1 MGEDWIERIGKF
13 IFWLVAIVVI
23 VFLVWVASRLMDL
36 ILGWSFYLWFFHK
49 IREFVALPDL
59 ITGAMAVWCVA
70 AVLLLGPMLLFSFF
84 IRDRARAIVIGA
96 TVISVGMVFLYLLS
110 LLQTDNLFNPYTREP
125 NYVYVKESDG
135 KIKLYPRGYLV
146 DPFGKKTQL
155 LTAEIAEAYRKQ
167 QNSRRPPPSPSP
179 SLPSPPSSPPPGP
192 PLPPPEPPVSVS
204 PSEEPKP
211 AETAKQKEVQ
221 PEREL
226 SEAEKQALINS
237 PHRLNNRTGFVGFIF
252 DGDKYITQ
260 IRPVQSIRVLEPK
273 AGFWA
278 ILLVPDSSGVTKETR
293 VRVDPI
299 DSQTSLRKEWLVTT
313 IPLAETPRPGIERE
327 IKTRVET
334 VKTEQKII
342 IPLGTP
348 IDVRLAT
355 GLSTDSN
362 SLGQEF
368 TAYLIG
374 PLVVE
379 GSVVAR
385 RNALAKGVIVELKK
399 AGRIRGVSSLSL
411 RLVEIKTVNGTII
424 DIKTK
429 ILKIEGKTSKGSD
442 VAKILGGVAT
452 GAVIGALAGDEK
464 TAAKSAGAGAAAGA
478 TAVLTTRGKSL
489 ELPSE
494 TVLRF
499 HLAEAACLPK

>member
-1 MGEDWIERIGKF
+1 
-13 IFWLVAIVVI
+13 
-23 VFLVWVASRLMDL
+23 
-36 ILGWSFYLWFFHK
+36 
-49 IREFVALPDL
+49 
-59 ITGAMAVWCVA
+59 
-70 AVLLLGPMLLFSFF
+70 
-84 IRDRARAIVIGA
+84 
-96 TVISVGMVFLYLLS
+96 
-110 LLQTDNLFNPYTREP
+110 
-125 NYVYVKESDG
+125 
-135 KIKLYPRGYLV
+135 
-146 DPFGKKTQL
+146 
-155 LTAEIAEAYRKQ
+155 
-167 QNSRRPPPSPSP
+167 
-179 SLPSPPSSPPPGP
+179 
-192 PLPPPEPPVSVS
+192 
-204 PSEEPKP
+204 
-211 AETAKQKEVQ
+211 
-221 PEREL
+221 
-226 SEAEKQALINS
+226 
-237 PHRLNNRTGFVGFIF
+237 
-252 DGDKYITQ
+252 
-260 IRPVQSIRVLEPK
+260 
-273 AGFWA
+273 
-278 ILLVPDSSGVTKETR
+278 
-293 VRVDPI
+293 
-299 DSQTSLRKEWLVTT
+299 
-313 IPLAETPRPGIERE
+313 
-327 IKTRVET
+327 
-334 VKTEQKII
+334 
-342 IPLGTP
+342 
-348 IDVRLAT
+348 
-355 GLSTDSN
+355 
-362 SLGQEF
+362 LGQEF